1 VTVVARRLRHRPGLR
16 LHNVAAIARK
26 DIGAK
31 HGLAVTT
38 AARTI
43 IDMAAEASDD
53 LLEGLISEAR
63 VLGLLLPGD
72 LEQALGR
79 SRRRPGAA
87 RVRALLDREGEPPIM
102 RSRAERRLRALLRQA
117 RLPLPLTNVQVE
129 GYNVD
134 ALWPQQ
140 RLVVEFDGYGAHG
153 HRRAFERDRFKDAA
167 LVAAGYRVIR
177 VTWRQL
183 TDQPL
188 VVVANVARALAQP
201 VRGS

>member
-1 VTVVARRLRHRPGLR
+1 
-16 LHNVAAIARK
+16 
-26 DIGAK
+26 
-31 HGLAVTT
+31 
-38 AARTI
+38 
-43 IDMAAEASDD
+43 MAAEASDD